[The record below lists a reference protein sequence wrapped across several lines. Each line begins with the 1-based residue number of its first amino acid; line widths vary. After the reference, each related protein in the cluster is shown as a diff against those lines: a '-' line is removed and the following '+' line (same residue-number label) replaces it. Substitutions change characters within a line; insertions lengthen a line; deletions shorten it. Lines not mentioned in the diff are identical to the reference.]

1 MWIQVQVCH
10 GILALQRKQPGGE
23 GVKQFPAVGQFCSLW
38 CCALQPE
45 PSLLQQWF
53 WPCRGMRW
61 HSDGV
66 GVLVRFFFVVFAGLF
81 QPAAFQCE
89 RCFCVFTLQ
98 NIKVLDA
105 SAAKSTKT
113 TEVSILAFLGG
124 LLCCQTAFIFLGR

>member
-23 GVKQFPAVGQFCSLW
+23 GVRQFPAVGQFCSLW

-66 GVLVRFFFVVFAGLF
+66 GVLVSFLLLLFLLACFSRLLSSVKDAFVFFLYKTLRYWTHQLLNQQRQRRFLSWHFSED
-81 QPAAFQCE
+81 C
-89 RCFCVFTLQ
+89 C
-98 NIKVLDA
+98 
-105 SAAKSTKT
+105 AAKLPLFS
-113 TEVSILAFLGG
+113 
-124 LLCCQTAFIFLGR
+124 